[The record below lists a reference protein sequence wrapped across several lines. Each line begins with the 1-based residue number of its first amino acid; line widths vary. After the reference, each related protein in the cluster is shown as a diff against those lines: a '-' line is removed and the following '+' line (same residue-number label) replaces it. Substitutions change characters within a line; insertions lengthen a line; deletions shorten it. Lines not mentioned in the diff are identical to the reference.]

1 MARPLR
7 VHLPGILYHVMSRG
21 NNKQPIFIDDE
32 DYVAYLTR
40 LELATARF
48 GVTCLAFCLLPNH
61 VHLLLR
67 PAQLPISRMMHH
79 LNSGYCQA
87 FNKRHERIGHVLQGR
102 FLARLVDNELYRW
115 RVVRYIVRNPVAAG
129 LTETAEAWRW
139 SSFGPTAGL
148 TPVPRFLDVGSVWAM
163 FDSKDTLTAQVIF
176 RAFASSSADDGLDAI
191 VDPQLSPAAKA
202 KLREQLAPHTENEDF
217 VYAERFASRPP
228 LERALR
234 LGPGENRAVAATRAF
249 SEHAYTLRAIAVHF
263 GCSTATVWTWIRRQ
277 RGATGSDLD
286 FSMSPPRNRK
296 SRSDPESPSPRP
308 QQPRTPGLA
317 RRQR

>member
-1 MARPLR
+1 
-7 VHLPGILYHVMSRG
+7 MSRG
-21 NNKQPIFIDDE
+21 NNKQPIFIDDA
-32 DYVAYLTR
+32 DYAAYLAR
-40 LELATARF
+40 LELVTARF

-67 PAQLPISRMMHH
+67 PDQLTISRMMHH

-87 FNKRHERIGHVLQGR
+87 FNKRHERVGHVLQGR
-102 FLARLVDNELYRW
+102 FLARLVDNDLYRW

-148 TPVPRFLDVGSVWAM
+148 TPAPRFLDVRSVWAM
-163 FDSKDTLTAQVIF
+163 FDSKNTLTAQVIF
-176 RAFASSSADDGLDAI
+176 RAFASSSADDELDAI
-191 VDPQLSPAAKA
+191 VDPQLSPASKA

-234 LGPGENRAVAATRAF
+234 LGPCENRAVAATRAF
-249 SEHAYTLRAIAVHF
+249 YEHAYTLRAIAVHF
-263 GCSTATVWTWIRRQ
+263 GCSTATIWTWIRRQ
-277 RGATGSDLD
+277 RAAVGGE
-286 FSMSPPRNRK
+286 K
-296 SRSDPESPSPRP
+296 EI
-308 QQPRTPGLA
+308 
-317 RRQR
+317 